1 MIMIFFISQDIE
13 DQKSKKNSLGNLANY
28 LLKIT
33 HSYDKIFES
42 YFTRTTFRLVII
54 GTSSQI
60 LKLKEQKIQKKFRKS
75 EHDTQILC

>member
-1 MIMIFFISQDIE
+1 MQKIS
-13 DQKSKKNSLGNLANY
+13 LRNLANY

-60 LKLKEQKIQKKFRKS
+60 LKLKDQKS
-75 EHDTQILC
+75 VYDTFILYALLPM